1 MANKFYQELFEKAL
15 QAGIKR
21 NYKEAE
27 QYLTRIIAESDQL
40 PQALLYLGRSRHA
53 QGEYERAVTAFSL
66 YLAQFP
72 ESGEGWFFLGR
83 SYLSLS
89 LLREAIH
96 CLRLAIDYG
105 YDKADSWAVLGLAE
119 LRQKRSAKAL
129 ISFEKAISLAPQD
142 KKIYKAYLN
151 ALSVHAIRCLAKGR
165 YQEAASMFAF
175 TIANG
180 LDGLSQHL
188 YRASALKAMGQFREA
203 LAEMKTV
210 LSIEGDDPSL
220 RLQTA
225 ALYFALGEADN
236 AVNEIR
242 RSGISFP
249 DQNSVSWTSDIADRY
264 RILLA
269 LKNGKPKEAL
279 IAALDRIRAGD
290 NDPAIRAVAAQAN
303 FELGRYEKAK
313 EHYKRAIEA
322 DPNSPDLKLGLAM
335 ALWELADYSKAGFMA
350 RAALNRGADKEDCI
364 YIEVLCDVKLGK
376 DPSSILPGVQAL
388 LKNRPGD
395 PRLMM
400 ALAECFYKT
409 GSPDLADP
417 WFEKVLLLV
426 PDHEMSL
433 LYRISAAQSM
443 DNKQKILDRYNDY
456 MVLYPDNSTIR
467 KEYISALIDAKNWNT
482 AVKIIEDG
490 AAYGLKSFEPVLA
503 IAYRNAGR
511 YREAAALYR
520 GLLRADPKNQD
531 LLLALAY
538 SLNKSGSKALAIELL
553 ERGAAYLEKRAE
565 PYLVLGVL
573 RAREGESEKAA
584 AAFLKASELA
594 PADPRPLR
602 NLSRLYAK
610 SGISEMAM
618 RFAQRADS
626 LEAKSKTKSWQ

>member
-1 MANKFYQELFEKAL
+1 
-15 QAGIKR
+15 
-21 NYKEAE
+21 
-27 QYLTRIIAESDQL
+27 
-40 PQALLYLGRSRHA
+40 
-53 QGEYERAVTAFSL
+53 
-66 YLAQFP
+66 
-72 ESGEGWFFLGR
+72 
-83 SYLSLS
+83 
-89 LLREAIH
+89 
-96 CLRLAIDYG
+96 
-105 YDKADSWAVLGLAE
+105 
-119 LRQKRSAKAL
+119 
-129 ISFEKAISLAPQD
+129 
-142 KKIYKAYLN
+142 
-151 ALSVHAIRCLAKGR
+151 
-165 YQEAASMFAF
+165 
-175 TIANG
+175 
-180 LDGLSQHL
+180 
-188 YRASALKAMGQFREA
+188 
-203 LAEMKTV
+203 
-210 LSIEGDDPSL
+210 
-220 RLQTA
+220 
-225 ALYFALGEADN
+225 
-236 AVNEIR
+236 
-242 RSGISFP
+242 
-249 DQNSVSWTSDIADRY
+249 
-264 RILLA
+264 
-269 LKNGKPKEAL
+269 
-279 IAALDRIRAGD
+279 
-290 NDPAIRAVAAQAN
+290 
-303 FELGRYEKAK
+303 
-313 EHYKRAIEA
+313 
-322 DPNSPDLKLGLAM
+322 
-335 ALWELADYSKAGFMA
+335 
-350 RAALNRGADKEDCI
+350 
-364 YIEVLCDVKLGK
+364 
-376 DPSSILPGVQAL
+376 
-388 LKNRPGD
+388 
-395 PRLMM
+395 M